1 MGQAEVCKVTQFP
14 IWQRWWVQA
23 ATSLAGAILVA
34 YLTHLLSLTPSLEE
48 DIVVIVGA
56 WVVGM
61 IFQIAYSIHSFHV
74 DKLENKHVLKVIDAG
89 DCLLLELQSRLRE
102 IAS

>member
-1 MGQAEVCKVTQFP
+1 MTQLP

-23 ATSLAGAILVA
+23 AISLAGAILVA
-34 YLTHLLSLTPSLEE
+34 VGTHSLSLTPSLKEN
-48 DIVVIVGA
+48 IVVVVGA

-74 DKLENKHVLKVIDAG
+74 DKLETRAR
-89 DCLLLELQSRLRE
+89 SRRDRRR
-102 IAS
+102 